1 MFKSNT
7 TLNRLACLFCF
18 AALLATGCDSG
29 TEKPAQKTVVRQKIM
44 TSPKANAPGPEKTT
58 SSQAK
63 TAPRSAAEGQK
74 ASAAA
79 TGSSG
84 QNAQLAS
91 IKPYSAAGK
100 TDPFVPLFR
109 KDETAD
115 DRQAASAGKKRKKRV
130 PRTPLERVDLSQLKL
145 TGIIR
150 SPQGNKA
157 LVEEATGKGYVVGVG
172 TYLGNQGG
180 KITEILDDRL
190 IVEEEIESPLGEVK
204 KVPRQLKL
212 QKSSGE

>member
-29 TEKPAQKTVVRQKIM
+29 TEKPVKKTVVRQKIM
-44 TSPKANAPGPEKTT
+44 TSPKAKAPGPEKAT
-58 SSQAK
+58 SSAA
-63 TAPRSAAEGQK
+63 TAASQPAAGRSA
-74 ASAAA
+74 
-79 TGSSG
+79 
-84 QNAQLAS
+84 QNTRLAS
-91 IKPYSAAGK
+91 IKPYSSVGK

-109 KDETAD
+109 KNEAAD
-115 DRQAASAGKKRKKRV
+115 DQSVASPRKKRKKRV

-180 KITEILDDRL
+180 KITEILDDRV
-190 IVEEEIESPLGEVK
+190 IVEEEIENPLGEIK

>member
-18 AALLATGCDSG
+18 AALLATGCDSS
-29 TEKPAQKTVVRQKIM
+29 TEKSAQKTVVRQKIM
-44 TSPKANAPGPEKTT
+44 TSPKANAPGQKKAA
-58 SSQAK
+58 SSAV
-63 TAPRSAAEGQK
+63 
-74 ASAAA
+74 AAA
-79 TGSSG
+79 PQPGADSSA
-84 QNAQLAS
+84 QNTRLAS
-91 IKPYSAAGK
+91 IKPYSSTGK
-100 TDPFVPLFR
+100 ADPFVPLFR
-109 KDETAD
+109 KDETAGD
-115 DRQAASAGKKRKKRV
+115 QQAASPGKKRKKRV

-190 IVEEEIESPLGEVK
+190 IVEEEIESPLGEIK